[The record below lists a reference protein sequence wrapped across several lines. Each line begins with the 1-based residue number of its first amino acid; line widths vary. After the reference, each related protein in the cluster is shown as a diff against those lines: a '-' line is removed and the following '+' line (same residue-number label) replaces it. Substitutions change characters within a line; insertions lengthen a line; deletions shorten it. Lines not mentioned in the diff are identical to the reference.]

1 MKQKLTKETILNAAF
16 NVVRKS
22 GMKSLSAR
30 SVANELKSST
40 QPIYAAF
47 GNMKSLE
54 TEIVNNAIKYVAD
67 KYLLSPNS
75 KNSFL
80 RMGFG
85 YLRLAMEER
94 ELFILLYTSGNRVI
108 NFEKD
113 IYPIE
118 IDKLIKNMKKTKELE
133 GLNENQL
140 KNVLKNMWIYVH
152 GLASLIISEPNGMS
166 TKFLLK
172 SLASMGMAVIEYER
186 SHK

>member
-1 MKQKLTKETILNAAF
+1 MKTKLTKEVILNAAF
-16 NVVRKS
+16 NVVKKS

-40 QPIYAAF
+40 QPVYTAF

-54 TEIVNNAIKYVAD
+54 AEIVNKAIKYVAD

-94 ELFILLYTSGNRVI
+94 ELFILLYTSGNRII

-113 IYPIE
+113 EYPIE
-118 IDKLIKNMKKTKELE
+118 INLLINNMKKTKELAE
-133 GLNENQL
+133 LNENQL

-152 GLASLIISEPNGMS
+152 GLASLIISDPKGMT
-166 TKFLLK
+166 TKFLLQ
-172 SLASMGMAVIEYER
+172 SLSSMGMAVIEYER
-186 SHK
+186 RKK